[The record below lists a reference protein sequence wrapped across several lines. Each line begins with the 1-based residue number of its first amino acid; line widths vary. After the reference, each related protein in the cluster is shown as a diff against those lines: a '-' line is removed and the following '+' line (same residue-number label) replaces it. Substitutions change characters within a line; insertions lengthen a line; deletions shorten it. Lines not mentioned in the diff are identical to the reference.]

1 MGFCC
6 FFIRGGSMMTFEEAL
21 KQVEKASKLMVKAND
36 MVIDATMNG
45 FLFTWKWWIAVAM
58 IIIPWVIWAIFRK
71 KESTARLLFAS
82 GIIMILSTNL
92 DAFGVE
98 NGKWTYPLKAIPIP
112 TISYSF
118 RYSVIPVL
126 TMFFL
131 QYKPQVN
138 PLIKAVIFAG
148 LSAFIGM
155 PLMAMLDMYK
165 KVDWA
170 YTYSFFLL
178 TGFYLLAH
186 WFSRRK
192 SFEQL

>member
-1 MGFCC
+1 
-6 FFIRGGSMMTFEEAL
+6 MTFEEGL
-21 KQVEKASKLMVKAND
+21 KQVEKASKLIVKANN

-71 KESTARLLFAS
+71 KESSARLLFAS
-82 GIIMILSTNL
+82 FIVMILSTNL

-126 TMFFL
+126 IMFFL

-148 LSAFIGM
+148 VSAYIGM
-155 PLMAMLDMYK
+155 PLMALIDMYK

-178 TGFYLLAH
+178 TVFYLVAH

-192 SFEQL
+192 SFKQL